1 MHLKLIIHCSLFFI
15 TSSALAADRITYEDN
30 LLPILRNECTTCHN
44 PDKKKAGLDLSTYQ
58 TALAGGDSGA
68 IAIAGDPDSSLLYK
82 VVAHLEDPKM
92 PKGKG
97 KLPDKD
103 INVFK
108 QWIAGGLLEN
118 AGGKAVVSNK
128 PKLNLTVASSA

>member
-1 MHLKLIIHCSLFFI
+1 MPSKAVISLALFAF
-15 TSSALAADRITYEDN
+15 SAPALAADKVTFDDN

-58 TALAGGDSGA
+58 STLAGGDSGSPA
-68 IAIAGDPDSSLLYK
+68 SAGDPDSSLLYK
-82 VVAHLEDPKM
+82 VVAHVDDPKM

-103 INVFK
+103 IAVFK
-108 QWIAGGLLEN
+108 QWI
-118 AGGKAVVSNK
+118 
-128 PKLNLTVASSA
+128 